1 MVTVPVRKSPVY
13 KEMLPMFQRPLR
25 ALSVSAPVAA
35 LALIGLLLPSVS
47 AAQDRTAQQIKL
59 RQSVYTVLGAQVTM
73 MGAMASGRAPFDA
86 ASFKT
91 AAQRAAF
98 MASIAPD
105 VFPAGSTAPN
115 SKAKAEL
122 WQNSADFTA
131 LMADFGDKT
140 AALAKAAEGGTLES
154 VRPAFVAAT
163 RTCKACHDKYKL
175 D

>member
-1 MVTVPVRKSPVY
+1 
-13 KEMLPMFQRPLR
+13 
-25 ALSVSAPVAA
+25 
-35 LALIGLLLPSVS
+35 
-47 AAQDRTAQQIKL
+47 
-59 RQSVYTVLGAQVTM
+59 
-73 MGAMASGRAPFDA
+73 
-86 ASFKT
+86 
-91 AAQRAAF
+91 

-105 VFPAGSTAPN
+105 VFPAGSTGTN

>member
-1 MVTVPVRKSPVY
+1 
-13 KEMLPMFQRPLR
+13 MFQRPFR

-105 VFPAGSTAPN
+105 VFPAGSQTDEIPLVCRCMRESHLGKMVADAGLTVGLVEEARPEPEV
-115 SKAKAEL
+115 EL
-122 WQNSADFTA
+122 RDDSTGCYRFVEA
-131 LMADFGDKT
+131 LK
-140 AALAKAAEGGTLES
+140 
-154 VRPAFVAAT
+154 
-163 RTCKACHDKYKL
+163 
-175 D
+175 

>member
-1 MVTVPVRKSPVY
+1 MVTVPVRKSLVY
-13 KEMLPMFQRPLR
+13 KEVLPMFQRPLR

-105 VFPAGSTAPN
+105 VFPT
-115 SKAKAEL
+115 
-122 WQNSADFTA
+122 
-131 LMADFGDKT
+131 
-140 AALAKAAEGGTLES
+140 
-154 VRPAFVAAT
+154 VRT
-163 RTCKACHDKYKL
+163 SQR
-175 D
+175 